1 VSAGASY
8 ENALSAVP
16 TELATV
22 SVAPRRTRAGTSEPV
37 LHTTCVGEDH
47 DVVVQMSFPSV
58 DVSEVVAV
66 RSMAPKLRPP
76 IVRE

>member
-1 VSAGASY
+1 MRAGASY

-16 TELATV
+16 MELATV
-22 SVAPRRTRAGTSEPV
+22 TVAPRRARASKPV
-37 LHTTCVGEDH
+37 LHTTCVEVDH
-47 DVVVQMSFPSV
+47 VVVVQMSFPSV
-58 DVSEVVAV
+58 DMSEVVAV